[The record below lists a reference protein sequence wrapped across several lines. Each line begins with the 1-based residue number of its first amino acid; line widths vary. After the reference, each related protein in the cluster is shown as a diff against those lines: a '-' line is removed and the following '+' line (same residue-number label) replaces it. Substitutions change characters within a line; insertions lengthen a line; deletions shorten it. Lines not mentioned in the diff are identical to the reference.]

1 MKMDPRSLEHMFTEI
16 LDLSEQMLQVVK
28 NSKEN
33 EDWAG
38 EISQIL
44 EKRQGLMG
52 QVDEYRA
59 KVNLSAT
66 DEQKIKGL
74 IKKIQ
79 INDGNITQS
88 LQEEM
93 LRLQER
99 IGNVKQNKIAQDA
112 YLINDNQMDGW
123 FFDSKK

>member
-66 DEQKIKGL
+66 DEQKIRGL
-74 IKKIQ
+74 VRQIQ
-79 INDGNITQS
+79 INDGTITES
-88 LQEEM
+88 LKAEM
-93 LRLQER
+93 LKLQER
-99 IGNVKQNKIAQDA
+99 IGNVKQNRIAQDA
-112 YLINDNQMDGW
+112 YLLGDNQRDGW

>member
-1 MKMDPRSLEHMFTEI
+1 MKMDPRSLENMFTEI